1 VWPGGAA
8 REDLP
13 GAHILFLRD
22 DHGLGGGGGIAFGRA
37 ASAPAPVRSLIDR
50 LHDRAITID
59 WTPDLGAQIGSPQWF
74 RGAATCLV
82 LLAGAWFLSPGLAP
96 RPIVGAAPPAISG
109 TQWDESRAQSISPIA
124 WGATTGRHEA
134 AGDLVAPLAKT
145 PERPIVDLT
154 ATLGEGDDLIDVL
167 HRAGV
172 ANSEAEDVAAL
183 VSRQMSLDDVKA
195 GTRFDITL
203 GRRAS
208 ESVPRPLEKLAFR
221 ARFDLNLTISRTNGK
236 LTLTPQPIAIDHTP
250 LRVEGIV
257 GSSLYRSA
265 RAAGLPAK
273 VVESYVKAIATR
285 VSLGSAVTSGAKFD
299 LVVERARAATGETQL
314 GDLVFAGLDM
324 KGRKV
329 ELARWTLDG
338 KDQWLNASG
347 RGGEERQAGGL
358 PVAGRVSSPFG
369 RRFHPILHIWRMHE
383 GIDVA
388 APYGS
393 PIHATA
399 PGTVVFAGRDAGY
412 GNFVR
417 INIGGAL
424 TTGFG
429 HLSRIAVRRGEH
441 VSAGEVI
448 GYVGSTGLSTGPHVH
463 YEVRRNNVPVN
474 PLSIS
479 TLQVAQLSGR
489 ELRAFKAHVAS
500 LLQVKPDRTE
510 VAAR

>member
-1 VWPGGAA
+1 MWPGGAA

-145 PERPIVDLT
+145 PERPIIDLT

-172 ANSEAEDVAAL
+172 ASSEAEDVAAL
-183 VSRQMSLDDVKA
+183 VSRQISLDDVKP

-203 GRRAS
+203 GRRPS

-257 GSSLYRSA
+257 RSSLYRSA

-273 VVESYVKAIATR
+273 IVETYVKAIATR

-399 PGTVVFAGRDAGY
+399 PGIVVFAGRDAGY